1 MMQSM
6 LQFCY
11 RGWFKKSPH
20 LRLILVK
27 GPGLFLPSRIG
38 VLASRTTGLL
48 ADDPDIK
55 PHHFG
60 DVMLT
65 GKLLSL
71 NVYFQI
77 EMEN

>member
-1 MMQSM
+1 
-6 LQFCY
+6 LTGCDFCPS
-11 RGWFKKSPH
+11 KEESE
-20 LRLILVK
+20 LRNQYWILH
-27 GPGLFLPSRIG
+27 GILHPEQLGR
-38 VLASRTTGLL
+38 LAASLL

-60 DVMLT
+60 HVMST